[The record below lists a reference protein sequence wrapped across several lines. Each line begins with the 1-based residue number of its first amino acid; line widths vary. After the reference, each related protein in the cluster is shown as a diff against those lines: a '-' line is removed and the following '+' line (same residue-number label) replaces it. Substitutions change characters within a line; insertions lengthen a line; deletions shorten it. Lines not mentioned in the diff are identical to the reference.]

1 VGDVDEA
8 VAMIRRA
15 AEVPVAQRAAAAR
28 ALAEKELSIET
39 CAMRYRD
46 LFARMEWESRRE
58 GLAAPSLPSGRRAL
72 ATAWPLAAARRLR
85 LALTPTPGRQ
95 RVV

>member
-1 VGDVDEA
+1 
-8 VAMIRRA
+8 MIRRA

-39 CAMRYRD
+39 CTMRYRD
-46 LFARMEWESRRE
+46 LFARMGWEARRE
-58 GLAAPSLPSGRRAL
+58 VLEAPALPSGRRAL
-72 ATAWPLAAARRLR
+72 ATAWPLAVARRLR
-85 LALTPTPGRQ
+85 LALAPKPGRN